1 MADSDKGKV
10 DGSQAPTWPM
20 LRGEDREPYLTAL
33 REWVDMFL
41 RPVSE
46 TYVIPDCWPAHNEAV
61 WELATLHAEWTRVY
75 GDPDNRPLEGA
86 LEFHDRWL
94 PGVCT
99 RLFGPAGSV
108 KCPQGSCVLQPG
120 ST

>member
-1 MADSDKGKV
+1 MADSVKA

-33 REWVDMFL
+33 RDWVDTFL

-46 TYVIPDCWPAHNEAV
+46 GYVIPGCWPAHGEAV
-61 WELATLHAEWTRVY
+61 RELATLHAEWARIY
-75 GDPDNRPLEGA
+75 GDPDNPPLEGA

-94 PGVCT
+94 PGVRT
-99 RLFGPAGSV
+99 RLFGPAGAV
-108 KCPQGSCVLQPG
+108 KCPEGSCVRQPG
-120 ST
+120 PG